1 MERRDFVGSMLAI
14 FCGVAMPEPLIEAVR
29 LIQPI
34 TLVKVPGE
42 VQWTDE
48 IDQMLKEIY
57 CQPIMDQVIT
67 SQRVYNRLVGA
78 MLDGVEPEPKGRYV
92 ETSHY
97 FELPPGWKAVDEGGS
112 LTLG

>member
-1 MERRDFVGSMLAI
+1 MERRDFVGAMLAV

-42 VQWTDE
+42 VTWTDD
-48 IDQMLKEIY
+48 IDKMLKEIY
-57 CQPIMDQVIT
+57 CKPIMDQMVM
-67 SQRVYNRLVGA
+67 SQGLYNQMLAA
-78 MLDGVEPEPKGRYV
+78 MLEGGKEDEKGRYV

-97 FELPPGWKAVDEGGS
+97 FELPAGWQARDEG